1 MAFGCNGISG
11 GRGRGVDEEWIEP
24 SPLMTRGVGEEGG

>member
-11 GRGRGVDEEWIEP
+11 GRGRGVDEELIEP
-24 SPLMTRGVGEEGG
+24 PPLKTRGGGEEGG

>member
-11 GRGRGVDEEWIEP
+11 GRGKGVDEWIEP
-24 SPLMTRGVGEEGG
+24 MTPLMTRGVGEEGD